1 MWDLPGSGL
10 EPVSPAWAG
19 GFLTTAPPGKSP
31 DYLSFYLM
39 FFFSS
44 KIPPRTSHDISLS
57 CHLGLLLAA
66 TVSQIFLVF
75 DNLDSYEEDWSGI
88 FVDRSLIW
96 VGMVVLG
103 VFVFVF
109 FLMTRLVFL
118 GSWGEDHRAKCHSH
132 HITSRMPAVN
142 ILTTDDGNLDHLAV
156 AVAARCLHWE
166 GHLCPPFPRVL
177 FGRSHKP
184 TLKG

>member
-1 MWDLPGSGL
+1 MWDSPGPGL

-19 GFLTTAPPGKSP
+19 GILTTAPPGKSP

-96 VGMVVLG
+96 HIAT
-103 VFVFVF
+103 FYF
-109 FLMTRLVFL
+109 
-118 GSWGEDHRAKCHSH
+118 SH
-132 HITSRMPAVN
+132 PDTYIVISHCG
-142 ILTTDDGNLDHLAV
+142 LNLYFAN
-156 AVAARCLHWE
+156 C
-166 GHLCPPFPRVL
+166 
-177 FGRSHKP
+177 
-184 TLKG
+184 